1 MKEIEEVLLSQV
13 TYLSKSSELIVDT
26 NKLSF
31 SRKAMIAEVET
42 DYQWL
47 KESDSDLADSY
58 LKTSEYL
65 SSLTDETYQLLV
77 DKLVRYGTIVEE

>member
-31 SRKAMIAEVET
+31 SRKAMIAEVES

>member
-31 SRKAMIAEVET
+31 SRKAMIAEVES
-42 DYQWL
+42 DHQWL

>member
-31 SRKAMIAEVET
+31 SRKAMIAEVES

-65 SSLTDETYQLLV
+65 LSLTDEAYQLLV

>member
-31 SRKAMIAEVET
+31 SRKAMIAEVES

-65 SSLTDETYQLLV
+65 SSLTDETYQLLF

>member
-31 SRKAMIAEVET
+31 SRKAMIAEVES

-65 SSLTDETYQLLV
+65 SSLTDEAYQLLV

>member
-31 SRKAMIAEVET
+31 SRKAMIAEVES

-77 DKLVRYGTIVEE
+77 DKLVRYGTIVEA